1 MFIKEEKMTKRN
13 CNTKIIIRCSE
24 MEKSA
29 IVLAKSQLKARTW
42 LELIEK
48 LLTKKK
54 IEPPKIIIQDDVYL
68 LEILME
74 LKRCGNNLNQICK
87 ICNGSKSIT
96 PSETAK
102 IKKLAVNISTLKQK
116 VLKTF
121 VVEGGK

>member
-1 MFIKEEKMTKRN
+1 
-13 CNTKIIIRCSE
+13 